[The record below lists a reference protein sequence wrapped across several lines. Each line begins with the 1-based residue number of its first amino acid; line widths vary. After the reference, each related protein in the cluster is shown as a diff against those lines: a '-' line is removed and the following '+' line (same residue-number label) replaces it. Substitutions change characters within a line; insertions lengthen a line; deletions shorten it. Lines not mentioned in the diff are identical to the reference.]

1 MSVETLTI
9 IIAAAGLLVTLG
21 GGIFAGFAWTIRRTD
36 AQFTEVREEFRA
48 VHQEFRAVHQEFR
61 SVRQEFREDLHQLH
75 GELTEVK
82 ISLAR
87 LEGPRER
94 LILPCCFVSSQM
106 IVAAT

>member
-36 AQFTEVREEFRA
+36 AQFTEVRE
-48 VHQEFRAVHQEFR
+48 EFRAVHQEFR